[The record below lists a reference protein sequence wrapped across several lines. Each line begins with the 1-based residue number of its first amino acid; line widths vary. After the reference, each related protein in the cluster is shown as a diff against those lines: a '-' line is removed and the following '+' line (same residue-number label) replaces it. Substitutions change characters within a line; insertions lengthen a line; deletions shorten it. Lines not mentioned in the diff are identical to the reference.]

1 MAIKIPVSA
10 QFDAADLKQQIQMV
24 NDQIRILASQVGQA
38 NKQKFEPINLRSKED
53 LDSFI
58 KQMQKLLK
66 IQTELKTTMGKTGQ
80 GATNPLMA
88 DWGKMY
94 ADQTERLKK
103 QQAMLQ
109 FLGVEFNDLPAPKA
123 PKAPTPKAPP
133 VPAMAP
139 PPPAGPNAGSAF
151 TNALRGSTAIPGA
164 HLFSGM
170 SAGAGGGVTALMG
183 GLAGGLIGF
192 GISKVVGAIADKIS
206 AAQDNAVGYDR
217 LYRAQGGTVGFSM
230 VRASMQGYANT
241 NGLSNQGAIEAASAY
256 LSNAAGRG
264 GVGAGLDAT
273 SGLARQYGL
282 NYGATAGAF
291 GSMVGASGVSTDNLR
306 RLGIQIGEGIARSG
320 QFAAAGDM
328 LSAVAD
334 FGAAQA
340 RQTFNTP
347 NMPGYTA
354 ALSGMMATGAPGA
367 DLQGSVALLTNANRA
382 IMAGGNFGNASQALS
397 ARMGLRMG
405 INNPMMLQTLLEGG
419 AFGTASSQLGAGSLY
434 GNTFGNGPEG
444 DTTNL
449 ERIRAEIRREYSN
462 DRGMQVQALKNYFGT
477 STSGAIMLNSLTPSQ
492 INGANSR
499 LKRLGLDRADM
510 APGAAGALG
519 VIEGGTG
526 AQVEALGNNL
536 LNSKPLTAGERETLT
551 KAMAGNDTGQLRDAL
566 TKLTVKYGS
575 SETEGSKTTDS
586 VNRLNNTLENY
597 AGKAIPALNMMR
609 MALVKASGG
618 SESDLRASYYASE
631 KASRRSGIDAKYAS
645 SYADARAKE
654 KALIDKYGSAARI
667 PADEYAPIEARLKAL
682 NTQVLNEKTAAD
694 IDVYKTTYG
703 DKSSSLMRQS
713 SLSSPAAA
721 AIGNGSAGTGGG
733 AAGNWDGNNVGNV
746 KDRQGNWLRF
756 PTQQA
761 GVAASAG
768 QLLRYSTGAFKGGRK
783 RTLREIVATYAAG
796 DPEVPRYIRQ
806 ASEWTGYDPDQQ
818 LDLTDQNTLL
828 NVTRAILRKENVK
841 NSSIP
846 QSVVNSGVSMAL
858 NNQNNYK
865 IAPETM
871 PAGSSGGKID
881 ISDANINVNLQ
892 YPDGRTQTQSVPVK
906 SSFTQ
911 PRSFASR

>member
-38 NKQKFEPINLRSKED
+38 NKQKFEPINLRSKDD
-53 LDSFI
+53 LDAFI
-58 KQMQKLLK
+58 KQMQKLLS
-66 IQTELKTTMGKTGQ
+66 IQTELKQNMGRTGQ
-80 GATNPLMA
+80 GAANPLMA
-88 DWGKMY
+88 DWSKMY
-94 ADQTERLKK
+94 ADQAVRIKK
-103 QQAMLQ
+103 MQSMLQ

-551 KAMAGNDTGQLRDAL
+551 KAMAGNDAGQLRDAL

-597 AGKAIPALNMMR
+597 ADKAIPALNMMR

-618 SESDLRASYYASE
+618 SESDLRSSYYATE
-631 KASRRSGIDAKYAS
+631 KASRRNGIDAKYAS
-645 SYADARAKE
+645 SYTEVRGRE
-654 KALIDKYGSAARI
+654 KALIDKYGSATRI
-667 PADEYAPIEARLKAL
+667 PADEYAPINARLKAL
-682 NTQVLNEKTAAD
+682 NTQVLNEKSAAD
-694 IDVYKTTYG
+694 IDVYKNTYG
-703 DKSSSLMRQS
+703 DQSSGLMRQS

-721 AIGNGSAGTGGG
+721 SIGSRANGTGSG
-733 AAGNWDGNNVGNV
+733 AAGNWAGNNVGNV
-746 KDRQGNWLRF
+746 KDANGNWRRF

-783 RTLREIVATYAAG
+783 RTLREIVATYASG
-796 DPEVPRYIRQ
+796 DPEAPRYIQQ
-806 ASEWTGYDPDQQ
+806 ASKWTGFDPDQE
-818 LDLTDQNTLL
+818 LDLRDQETLKR
-828 NVTRAILRKENVK
+828 VTAAVLRKENTK
-841 NSSIP
+841 NTRLPVSTVEAGINDALR
-846 QSVVNSGVSMAL
+846 NSF
-858 NNQNNYK
+858 NYS
-865 IAPETM
+865 ADR
-871 PAGSSGGKID
+871 GQL
-881 ISDANINVNLQ
+881 NVNGGQMEIVVKDQRGNVL
-892 YPDGRTQTQSVPVK
+892 QTQQQPVTA
-906 SSFTQ
+906 SFQ
-911 PRSFASR
+911 QSRSWVNRNR

>member
-38 NKQKFEPINLRSKED
+38 NKQKFEPINLRSKDD
-53 LDSFI
+53 LDAFI

-66 IQTELKTTMGKTGQ
+66 VQTELKQTMGKTGQ
-80 GATNPLMA
+80 GSTNPLMA
-88 DWGKMY
+88 DWKAMYSDQAERIKKM
-94 ADQTERLKK
+94 QG
-103 QQAMLQ
+103 MLN
-109 FLGVEFNDLPAPKA
+109 FLGVEFNDLPAPKVPKTPQP
-123 PKAPTPKAPP
+123 PKAPT

-151 TNALRGSTAIPGA
+151 TNALRGSTALPGA

-170 SAGAGGGVTALMG
+170 SAGAGGGVSAMMG

-282 NYGATAGAF
+282 NYAATAGAF
-291 GSMVGASGVSTDNLR
+291 GSMVGASGVSTDTLR
-306 RLGIQIGEGIARSG
+306 RLGIQIGEGIARSR
-320 QFAAAGDM
+320 QFAAAGEM

-354 ALSGMMATGAPGA
+354 ALSGLMATGAPGA

-397 ARMGLRMG
+397 ARMAMRMG

-419 AFGTASSQLGAGSLY
+419 AFGTASSQLGAGSQY

-449 ERIRAEIRREYSN
+449 ERIRAEIRREYGN
-462 DRGMQVQALKNYFGT
+462 DKGMQIQALKNYFGT
-477 STSGAIMLNSLTPSQ
+477 STSGAIMLNNLTPSQ

-551 KAMAGNDTGQLRDAL
+551 KAMAGNNTEQLRDAL

-597 AGKAIPALNMMR
+597 ANNAIPALNMMR

-618 SESDLRASYYASE
+618 SESDLRANYYATE
-631 KASRRSGIDAKYAS
+631 KASRRNGIDAKYAS
-645 SYADARAKE
+645 SYAEVRGRE

-703 DKSSSLMRQS
+703 DKNSSLMRQS

-721 AIGNGSAGTGGG
+721 AIGNGSTGTGGG
-733 AAGNWDGNNVGNV
+733 AAGNWAGGNVGNL
-746 KDRQGNWLRF
+746 KDTQGNWLRF
-756 PTQQA
+756 PSQQA

-796 DPEVPRYIRQ
+796 DPEVPRYIQQ
-806 ASEWTGYDPDQQ
+806 ASKWTGFDPDQE
-818 LDLTDQNTLL
+818 LDLRDQDTLKR
-828 NVTRAILRKENVK
+828 VTAAVLRKENTK
-841 NSSIP
+841 NTRLPVSTVEAGINDALR
-846 QSVVNSGVSMAL
+846 NSF
-858 NNQNNYK
+858 NYS
-865 IAPETM
+865 ADR
-871 PAGSSGGKID
+871 GQL
-881 ISDANINVNLQ
+881 NVNGGQMEIVVKDQRGNVL
-892 YPDGRTQTQSVPVK
+892 QTQQQPVTA
-906 SSFTQ
+906 SFQ
-911 PRSFASR
+911 QSRSWANRNR